1 MLAAARHVI
10 TALILIHC
18 DGAFWTLNGT
28 LLFLPFLKIF
38 ILYCLAAWTPLMCY
52 LSTCEASQFPTCV
65 TLDYIFASFFLNDT
79 ITYRLRAPSQIR
91 VTIDLGIPSEP
102 SILLVSGLT
111 NTITHVFICEFL
123 GTAGA
128 VHASYVQY
136 FALSDSVI
144 QIVLIA
150 QLTITMPA
158 FQTVKL
164 SLRN

>member
-65 TLDYIFASFFLNDT
+65 TLDYIFTAFFLHHPVTN
-79 ITYRLRAPSQIR
+79 RLWAPPQIR
-91 VTIDLGIPSEP
+91 VTIDLGIPNEP
-102 SILLVSGLT
+102 LILLVGSLT
-111 NTITHVFICEFL
+111 DTISYVLICEFL
-123 GTAGA
+123 VTAGA